1 MIIKKTDISGVFLIE
16 PVKKEDQR
24 GYFQR
29 IFCQREFAVSGI
41 SFSMIQANESF
52 SKTAGTIRG
61 LHYQR
66 SPFEEDKLVRCLNGK
81 IFDVALDIR
90 RNSPTFGKYF
100 SVELS
105 EENQRMVLIPKG
117 CAHGF
122 QTLTQDCLVSYA
134 VSAEYAPSHEGG
146 IRWNDPFHRIPW
158 PIQPPSLISEKDASW
173 PDYL

>member
-1 MIIKKTDISGVFLIE
+1 MWLIE
-16 PVKKEDQR
+16 LQKKEDQR
-24 GYFQR
+24 GYFKR
-29 IFCQREFAVSGI
+29 VFCRKEFLNIGLD
-41 SFSMIQANESF
+41 FSLVQANESF

-61 LHYQR
+61 LHFQR
-66 SPFEEDKLVRCLNGK
+66 PPFEEDKLVRCLNGK
-81 IFDVALDIR
+81 IFDVVFDIR
-90 RNSPTFGKYF
+90 KNSPTFGKYF

-105 EENQRMVLIPKG
+105 EENQRMLLIPKG

-122 QTLTQDCLVSYA
+122 QTLIQDCLVSYA
-134 VSAEYAPSHEGG
+134 VSAAYAPSVEGG